1 MEKLSLEHGLS
12 SNSPLDFTHNQ
23 ATNFEDDDETDLN
36 KLNIEETFE
45 TEKENINEQ
54 NILTDEDNNTISDE
68 EVLEI
73 ENSPED
79 FLETPSE
86 SVDIEVK
93 DANTTNCLALTIQED
108 HKLVAVKNVFIRSIR
123 MSWKVVVSAITLA
136 IIKLFT

>member
-12 SNSPLDFTHNQ
+12 SNSPLDSTHNQ
-23 ATNFEDDDETDLN
+23 ATNFEDETN
-36 KLNIEETFE
+36 PNELNIEETFE
-45 TEKENINEQ
+45 TEKENKNEQ
-54 NILTDEDNNTISDE
+54 NVLTDEENNDFSDK
-68 EVLEI
+68 EI
-73 ENSPED
+73 FEKEKSPED
-79 FLETPSE
+79 SVESPSE

-136 IIKLFT
+136 IIRLFT